1 MAFCGKCGAQ
11 LEGNERFCVK
21 CGNDLSAAG
30 ATAGATVA
38 AAAAAP
44 PVTAASFAPPP
55 VAPPFA
61 PVPPGFQGPGQIPI
75 VTMPQPVPKSHG
87 WLWGVII
94 VVGILYGLYYI
105 GKNDQ
110 QNQQPGQNPTQQPGT
125 APGQQPVQGQPGAP
139 DQQPGQDQQPNQG
152 QQPGVG
158 QQPYQGQQQGQGG
171 NSALVQLQKFTGR
184 WDNISGIVQ
193 ISNALWRNNSNVT
206 IQSATLECAQFAANG
221 TMMTHAQITLNG
233 PLQPNG
239 TDSFKPFTMGAIQQ
253 GLAKVD
259 CGIVD
264 VTPAN

>member
-30 ATAGATVA
+30 ATAGASVA

-44 PVTAASFAPPP
+44 AAAP
-55 VAPPFA
+55 VAPPQAAPPPFA
-61 PVPPGFQGPGQIPI
+61 PFPQGYPGPGAVIPMAPPTQ
-75 VTMPQPVPKSHG
+75 VKGRG
-87 WLWGVII
+87 WLWGVIL
-94 VVGILYGLYYI
+94 VVAILYGLYYI
-105 GKNDQ
+105 GKH
-110 QNQQPGQNPTQQPGT
+110 NQQTQTPGQNPTQQPGA

-221 TMMTHAQITLNG
+221 TMITHAQITLNG
-233 PLQPNG
+233 PLQPSG
-239 TDSFKPFTMGAIQQ
+239 TDSFKPFTMGAIQP
-253 GLAKVD
+253 GLARVD
-259 CGIVD
+259 CGIVG
-264 VTPAN
+264 VTPAQ